1 MWLFL
6 SSGTEVRTLKVELYE
21 HNQSAYDAAVDMMQQ
36 AGKAAVIHPTGTG
49 KSFIGFRLCADHP
62 DQSVLWLSPSEYIFK
77 TQLENLKAATGEVP
91 RNITFCTYAK
101 LMLMKDEEMEEI
113 CRDGENGKFS
123 DTNETDLSN
132 QMRQPNRPDL
142 PDQLHQPNRPD
153 QICQPNRSDHFDQPG
168 RPNQSG
174 KTEGVS
180 LRNAVPSYI
189 ILDEFHRCGANC
201 WGQGVERLLSIYSD
215 TPILGLSATNIR
227 YLDNQRD
234 MADEL
239 FDGNVASR
247 MTLGEAIVRGILN
260 PPKYILS
267 VYSWKKD
274 LEKYEQRIRQC
285 RSKLVRDECDRYLEA
300 LRRTLEMADGLDV
313 VFDKHMSNRTGK
325 YLVFCSSKEHMDEML
340 GHLDWFAKVD
350 PHPHV
355 YSIYSNDPG
364 ADKAFDDFRNDNDT
378 SHLRLLYCIDALN
391 EGIHVEGVSGVIL
404 LRPTVSPIVYK
415 QQIGRALSAGGTVS
429 YVSGD
434 ADGELSSG
442 GNGDSAGG
450 EAGKALPSGGNG
462 DSVGVGGEAGKDRTT
477 GKVSKEETADKIGR
491 EEVADKVGGKVGG
504 KADGK
509 ETADIFDIV
518 SNIEAIWS
526 IDSVEE
532 EMQLVTSYY
541 RSIGRDE
548 LIINDHFR
556 IIDEVHDCREL
567 FNKLNDTLS
576 ASWDLMFEQAKA
588 FYTEYGNLQVPCRYV
603 TADGYALGN
612 WISNQRRI
620 RKGQLPGTLT
630 EERIRRLDSIGM
642 IWEAA
647 ADTKWERN
655 YAAAKRYREKYGDL
669 NVPVKY
675 VDEEGV
681 ALGGWLSDL
690 RAWKSAGGRQMCL
703 SADRIQKLNDLG
715 MVWDV
720 LDYYWE
726 RNYAAAYNYYREHRN
741 LDVPPKFVTEDGI
754 RLGTWVYRTRALRA
768 GTANGTPPTKEQVR
782 RLDAIGMVWG
792 NRADDKWEKGLR
804 AAADYL
810 KEHGNLQVPT
820 GYIAD
825 NGCKLGVWMQRQ
837 RCLYKRAKL
846 NKERVKRLDAISG
859 DWQADA
865 WESRLALV
873 KAWYQEKGTL
883 DIPYGTVVDGV
894 PIGNW
899 LARQRKYLA
908 AGKLSQEQTEMLS
921 ELPIRQE
928 PESQEEKLQKLWLQ
942 MYQDAVTYAKEHGGL
957 KNIPHNYRGKSGGL
971 LYAWVSRQR
980 SAKRKGSLSD
990 EQIRMLEETGIDW
1003 RDAKK
1008 ESFAGEKAVGF

>member
-1 MWLFL
+1 M
-6 SSGTEVRTLKVELYE
+6 EVKLYD
-21 HNQSAYDAAVDMMQQ
+21 HNQSAYTAAVDMMQQ
-36 AGKAAVIHPTGTG
+36 TGKAAIVHPTGTG
-49 KSFIGFRLCADHP
+49 KSFIAFRLCADHP
-62 DQSVLWLSPSEYIFK
+62 DQRILWLSPSEYIFK
-77 TQLENLKAATGEVP
+77 TQLENLKKVTGEVP
-91 RNITFCTYAK
+91 QNITFCTYAK
-101 LMLMKDEEMEEI
+101 LMLMEDEEIEEICRNGEISRDDENGI
-113 CRDGENGKFS
+113 CRDGES
-123 DTNETDLSN
+123 ELS
-132 QMRQPNRPDL
+132 PDNT
-142 PDQLHQPNRPD
+142 PCAYP
-153 QICQPNRSDHFDQPG
+153 
-168 RPNQSG
+168 
-174 KTEGVS
+174 
-180 LRNAVPSYI
+180 PSYI
-189 ILDEFHRCGANC
+189 ILDEFHRCGAKC
-201 WGQGVERLLSIYSD
+201 WGGGVQRLLSIYPD

-239 FDGNVASR
+239 FDGNVASQ

-260 PPKYILS
+260 PPKYVLS

-285 RSKLVRDECDRYLEA
+285 RSKLVRDECDRYLET

-350 PHPHV
+350 SHPHV
-355 YSIYSNDPG
+355 YSLYSNDPG
-364 ADKAFDDFRNDNDT
+364 ADKAFDDFRNDNDNT
-378 SHLRLLYCIDALN
+378 HLRLLYCIDALN

-415 QQIGRALSAGGTVS
+415 QQIGRALSAS
-429 YVSGD
+429 S
-434 ADGELSSG
+434 ACGE
-442 GNGDSAGG
+442 
-450 EAGKALPSGGNG
+450 
-462 DSVGVGGEAGKDRTT
+462 VGGEVSTSGNGTT
-477 GKVSKEETADKIGR
+477 DKVDKEGTKEKASKEGTTD
-491 EEVADKVGGKVGG
+491 EV
-504 KADGK
+504 GK
-509 ETADIFDIV
+509 EESASEGGSASWKGTADIFDIV

-541 RSIGRDE
+541 RSLGEDE

-556 IIDEVHDCREL
+556 IIDEVHDCRAL

-588 FYTEYGNLQVPCRYV
+588 FYAEYGNLQVPCRYV

-620 RKGQLPGTLT
+620 RKGQLPGALT
-630 EERIRRLDSIGM
+630 EDRIRRLDSIGM
-642 IWEAA
+642 AWEAA
-647 ADTKWERN
+647 ADIKWERN

-681 ALGGWLSDL
+681 VLGGWLSDL

-703 SADRIQKLNDLG
+703 SAERVQKLNDLG

-741 LDVPPKFVTEDGI
+741 LNVPPKFVTEDGI
-754 RLGTWVYRTRALRA
+754 RLGTWVYRLRALHA
-768 GTANGTPPTKEQVR
+768 GTAQGTPPTEEQVK
-782 RLDAIGMVWG
+782 RLDAIGMVWR
-792 NRADDKWEKGLR
+792 NRADDKWEKGFQ

-810 KEHGNLQVPT
+810 KEHGSLQVPS
-820 GYIAD
+820 GYVAE
-825 NGCKLGVWMQRQ
+825 NGCKLRAWLQRQ
-837 RCLYKRAKL
+837 RYLYKRGELSA
-846 NKERVKRLDAISG
+846 ERVKRLDAIGG

-873 KAWYQEKGTL
+873 KAWYMEKGTL
-883 DIPYGTVVDGV
+883 DIPYGTVVEGI

-899 LARQRKYLA
+899 LARQKRYLA
-908 AGKLSQEQTEMLS
+908 SGKLSREQAELLS
-921 ELPIRQE
+921 ELPLGQASV
-928 PESQEEKLQKLWLQ
+928 PQEEKLQNLWMQ
-942 MYQDAVTYAKEHGGL
+942 MYQDAGVYAKEHGGL
-957 KNIPHNYRGKSGGL
+957 KNIPHNYCGKSGRF

-980 SAKRKGSLSD
+980 SAKRKGSLND
-990 EQIRMLEETGIDW
+990 EQIRMLEEIGIDW

-1008 ESFAGEKAVGF
+1008 FDEEEAVGF

>member
-1 MWLFL
+1 MM
-6 SSGTEVRTLKVELYE
+6 ERT
-21 HNQSAYDAAVDMMQQ
+21 
-36 AGKAAVIHPTGTG
+36 GKAAVIHPTGTG
-49 KSFIGFRLCADHP
+49 KSFIAFRLCADHP
-62 DQSVLWLSPSEYIFK
+62 DKPVLWLSPSEYIFK
-77 TQLENLKAATGEVP
+77 TQMENLKAAAGEVP
-91 RNITFCTYAK
+91 QNITFCTYAK
-101 LMLMKDEEMEEI
+101 LMLMDDTRIADI
-113 CRDGENGKFS
+113 CTENSLGASS
-123 DTNETDLSN
+123 D
-132 QMRQPNRPDL
+132 PNL
-142 PDQLHQPNRPD
+142 PDHAERLV
-153 QICQPNRSDHFDQPG
+153 QPNRSDHAERPGQPD
-168 RPNQSG
+168 RPNHSEQPVQPNLPDHTERRGEPNLLDHAEQSG
-174 KTEGVS
+174 YPNLPNHAEEAS
-180 LRNAVPSYI
+180 VPKAAPSFI
-189 ILDEFHRCGANC
+189 ILDEFHRCGARC
-201 WGQGVERLLSIYSD
+201 WGQGVQRLLAAFPD
-215 TPILGLSATNIR
+215 VPILGLSATNIR

-239 FDGNVASR
+239 FNGNIASE

-260 PPKYILS
+260 PPKYVLS

-340 GHLDWFAKVD
+340 EHLDWFAKVD
-350 PHPHV
+350 PNPHV
-355 YSIYSNDPG
+355 YSLYSNDPG
-364 ADKAFDDFRNDNDT
+364 ADKAFDDFRNDNDDT
-378 SHLRLLYCIDALN
+378 HLRLLYCIDALN

-415 QQIGRALSAGGTVS
+415 QQIGRALSASKGLPS
-429 YVSGD
+429 D
-434 ADGELSSG
+434 
-442 GNGDSAGG
+442 GNGDTASREVGKDGTTCKAGG
-450 EAGKALPSGGNG
+450 ES
-462 DSVGVGGEAGKDRTT
+462 
-477 GKVSKEETADKIGR
+477 TADKVDR
-491 EEVADKVGGKVGG
+491 EETADKVGGKG
-504 KADGK
+504 
-509 ETADIFDIV
+509 TADIFDIV

-541 RSIGRDE
+541 RSLGEEE

-588 FYTEYGNLQVPCRYV
+588 FYEENGNLQVPCRYV

-620 RKGQLPGTLT
+620 RKGQLPGTLS
-630 EERIRRLDSIGM
+630 EDRIRRLDSIGM
-642 IWEAA
+642 AWEAA
-647 ADTKWERN
+647 ADIKWERN
-655 YAAAKRYREKYGDL
+655 YAAARRYREKYGDL
-669 NVPVKY
+669 NVPAKY
-675 VDEEGV
+675 VDGEGV

-741 LDVPPKFVTEDGI
+741 LDVPPGYVTEDGI

-768 GTANGTPPTKEQVR
+768 GTAKGTAPTEEQVR
-782 RLDAIGMVWG
+782 RLDAIGMAWG
-792 NRADDKWEKGLR
+792 NRADDKWEKGFQ

-820 GYIAD
+820 GYVAE

-837 RCLYKRAKL
+837 RCLYKKGKL
-846 NKERVKRLDAISG
+846 SRERVKRLDAISG

-865 WESRLALV
+865 WESRFALV

-899 LARQRKYLA
+899 LARQRQYLA
-908 AGKLSQEQTEMLS
+908 AGKLSREQAEMLS
-921 ELPIRQE
+921 ELPVKEQV
-928 PESQEEKLQKLWLQ
+928 SQEEKLQKLWMQ
-942 MYQDAVTYAKEHGGL
+942 MYQDAVLYAEEHGGL
-957 KNIPHNYRGKSGGL
+957 KNIPHDYRGKSGGL

-980 SAKRKGSLSD
+980 SAKRKGSLSG
-990 EQIRMLEETGIDW
+990 EQIRMLEGLGIDW

-1008 ESFAGEKAVGF
+1008 ASQDICACVSKSKRPCIYV